1 MLERTPDLGPVGAG
15 ILLQHLG
22 QQVAH
27 RLGIGEALRALSAP
41 VRRVDGATTSGMTT
55 MSFAYA
61 DGVPGAMGWG
71 VHRGDLFTL
80 LHEAAVDAGAVVV
93 PRCEVVGLRRSGTG
107 WSVEAADGV
116 VHGPFDLVVGAD
128 GAGSRVRALAFEP
141 RTDRRYGWGAVWAI
155 VPDPEHL
162 AGDALVQRWRD
173 TRTTLGLLPT
183 GRDRVSIFWSVRAR
197 EADAVVA
204 AGPAAFVDR
213 VAPLAGRFA
222 PLVERVAD
230 VGLLPAR
237 YRDVVVGSPVGDRVV
252 LVGDAAHAMSPQLG
266 IGASMGL
273 ADAWSL
279 AWALREHRDVG
290 AALAAHA
297 DLRRRHVTAYRWLSM
312 LLTPVFQSGL
322 VPIGPPR
329 DAALAV
335 ACRTGFVRRQAVS
348 LLMGT
353 RLLPRGT
360 WSLPG

>member
-1 MLERTPDLGPVGAG
+1 MVERTADLGPVGAG

-27 RLGIGEALRALSAP
+27 RLGIGDALRAVSAP
-41 VRRVDGATTSGMTT
+41 VRRVDGATTSGMAT
-55 MSFAYA
+55 MRFAYA
-61 DGVPGAMGWG
+61 DGVPDALGWG

-80 LHEAAVDAGAVVV
+80 LHDAAVGAGVTVV
-93 PRCEVVGLRRSGTG
+93 PHGDVVGLRRDAAR
-107 WSVEAADGV
+107 WSVETADGA

-128 GAGSRVRALAFEP
+128 GAGSRVRQLLFAP
-141 RTDRRYGWGAVWAI
+141 RIDRRYGWGAVWAI

-183 GRDRVSIFWSVRAR
+183 GRDRVSLFWSVRAR
-197 EADAVVA
+197 EAADVVA

-230 VGLLPAR
+230 VGLVPAL

-297 DLRRRHVTAYRWLSM
+297 AARGRHVATYRWLSM

-329 DAALAV
+329 DVALAL
-335 ACRTGFVRRQAVS
+335 ACRSAAVRRQAVS
-348 LLMGT
+348 LLMGVRT
-353 RLLPRGT
+353 APWGT
-360 WSLPG
+360 WALPG